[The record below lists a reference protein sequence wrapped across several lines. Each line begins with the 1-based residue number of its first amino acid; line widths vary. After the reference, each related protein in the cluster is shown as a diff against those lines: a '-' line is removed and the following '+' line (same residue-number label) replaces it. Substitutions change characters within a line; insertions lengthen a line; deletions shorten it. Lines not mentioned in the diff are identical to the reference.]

1 MSQEVVV
8 PDVPGL
14 GGYDN
19 NNVGEEVLSRL
30 AHQSTANY
38 PTSVVRMDKE
48 AILAATAAASA
59 AALVVSSRRSSILE
73 CTPEVLKPGQ
83 APTPKQYQQKKV
95 VSKLVRFVHFV
106 VYLSLENITFASL

>member
-1 MSQEVVV
+1 M

-30 AHQSTANY
+30 AHQTTANY
-38 PTSVVRMDKE
+38 STSVRMDKE

-59 AALVVSSRRSSILE
+59 AAMVVSSRRSSILE
-73 CTPEVLKPGQ
+73 CTPEALKPGQ
-83 APTPKQYQQKKV
+83 VPTTKQYQPKKV
-95 VSKLVRFVHFV
+95 VSKLVRFVIFGLTLLGEFSIGFLWNLHI
-106 VYLSLENITFASL
+106 N

>member
-1 MSQEVVV
+1 MPFIQFIYQVSQEVVV

-30 AHQSTANY
+30 AHQTTANY
-38 PTSVVRMDKE
+38 PTSVRMDKE

-59 AALVVSSRRSSILE
+59 GSGLGCAGRRRPAEKSR
-73 CTPEVLKPGQ
+73 
-83 APTPKQYQQKKV
+83 
-95 VSKLVRFVHFV
+95 
-106 VYLSLENITFASL
+106 NIPAG

>member
-30 AHQSTANY
+30 AHQTTANY
-38 PTSVVRMDKE
+38 PTSVRMDKE

-83 APTPKQYQQKKV
+83 AANAKQYQPKKV
-95 VSKLVRFVHFV
+95 VSKLVRFVNFG
-106 VYLSLENITFASL
+106 